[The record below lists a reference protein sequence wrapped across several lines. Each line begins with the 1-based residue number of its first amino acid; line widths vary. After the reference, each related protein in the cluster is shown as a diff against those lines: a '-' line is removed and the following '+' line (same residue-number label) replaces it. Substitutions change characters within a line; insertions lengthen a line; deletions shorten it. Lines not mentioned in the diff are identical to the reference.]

1 MAQVD
6 SVTQA
11 HLDWLGFVQ
20 PHGLVVSA
28 PALVRAGAILNRND
42 REGQELVRGCVEERV
57 AGTDGEVEPWLPDFE
72 SFARQ
77 VLGWSFSAKV
87 FAQPNGSQDALDQ
100 LVVPLAEHEEVLR
113 PDYAVRHWPPPTNGE
128 PEWQLLVRVVDP
140 LQDFDAS
147 ERGRGTL
154 EASPHG
160 RMERLLRAT
169 GVGAGVIFSGRA
181 VRLISAPR
189 GESSGWLEFRV
200 EDMLLT
206 AGRPIVAAMRLLL
219 SQSRLLTGPQTS
231 RLTALLKESREYQ
244 NVVSERLAEQVL
256 HALYELLRGF
266 QTADDSSRGALLR
279 AALEKSPD
287 TVYRALLTVI
297 LRLVFLLYAE
307 QRDLLPNDETFVRY
321 YSLAGLHDRLRED
334 AAQYPDTM
342 DQRFGAWAQLT
353 VLFRMIHDGAKSGEM
368 ELPPR
373 QGSLFDPER
382 FEFLERLPAEDGTES
397 GGGVIAPL
405 VPDGTVYRVLEKLLV
420 LDGEKISY
428 RALDVEQIGSV
439 YETMMGFRLETAA
452 GISVSI
458 KAAKKNG
465 APSTID
471 IEALLAEDPAN
482 RRKWIQYRTDRKIT
496 DKVNRAVREAST
508 VDEIYAALEPVVDK
522 AATPDRVPS
531 GALIL
536 QPSEERRRSGSHYT
550 PRALTEPIVRKTLGP
565 VLDELR
571 EKCGGHLTPEQ
582 ILEIKVCDAAM
593 GSGAF
598 LVETCRQLGDTL
610 VEAWHATKSQPKDLA
625 GEDEVTV
632 ARRVIAQ
639 RCLYGVDRNV
649 VAVDLAKMSLW
660 LITLAKRHPL
670 TFVDHALRHGDSLLG
685 LRRDQIEWFHWR
697 SGERGFESTI
707 EFKEVMRSLERV
719 SELRKRIQESELSAG
734 TQELRELW
742 SATGDELVRAR
753 LLGDLLLSAFFTGR
767 TPRGREIARSEFS
780 KVLLDSDSDDPS
792 NPLDDVRYEVKPLA
806 SFHWEIEFPEV
817 FERHNP
823 GFDCIIGNPP
833 FAGKNSVIGANAE
846 GYTDW
851 LRVTHSA
858 SHGNADLAAHFFR
871 RAFSILRE
879 GGDLGLVATNT
890 IAQGDTRSTGLRW
903 ICTNGGEIYNAT
915 RRLRWPGMAAVI
927 VSVIHIHRGAWN
939 GKRALDGTE
948 IHAISAYLSAG
959 STHDDP
965 ARLAEN
971 EDQSFQGSIVLGMGF
986 TFDDTDK
993 KGVASSLAE
1002 MQRLTDTNQKNE
1014 EVIFPYIG
1022 GEELNS
1028 HPSQAHHRYVIN
1040 FHDYPLR
1047 RDPNRRKSWFK
1058 AEEKRRKKWLRE
1070 GVAPHDYPHP
1080 VAADWPDLVQIVNE
1094 QVLPVRRKDKR
1105 KARRDRWWRFGD
1117 LAPGLYR
1124 AIQGLD
1130 RVLAISQT
1138 GKYAS
1143 FCFLPTAMVYGHSLI
1158 IFPFDTCSAF
1168 CVLQSRLHEAW
1179 IQNFCSTL
1187 EDRLRYLP
1195 SDCFETYPFPIG
1207 WISNAR
1213 LESAGKVYY
1222 EFRAELMRSNG
1233 EGLTK
1238 TYNRFHDRYENDAG
1252 IARLRQLHDAIDSA
1266 VLGEYGWDDIPVRC
1280 EFLSDVESE
1289 EESTSRRFWRYRW
1302 PDEIR
1307 DEVLGRLIELNSERA
1322 REEQKTAQSPGAEFQ
1337 PQPEAPL
1344 SSESRIPFSA
1354 PRVPAPPSLFAGNDE
1369 KHYEKREQTSATEED
1384 R

>member
-28 PALVRAGAILNRND
+28 PALVRAGAILHRND
-42 REGQELVRGCVEERV
+42 REGQALLRGCVEER
-57 AGTDGEVEPWLPDFE
+57 ADGDVEPWLPDFE

-77 VLGWSFSAKV
+77 VLGWGFSAKV

-100 LVVPLAEHEEVLR
+100 LAVPLTEHEEVLR

-140 LQDFDAS
+140 VQDFDAS

-169 GVGAGVIFSGRA
+169 GVGAGVIFNGRA

-200 EDMLLT
+200 AEMLQT
-206 AGRPIVAAMRLLL
+206 EGRLIVAAMRLLL

-266 QTADDSSRGALLR
+266 QAADDSSRGALLR

-307 QRDLLPNDETFVRY
+307 QRDLLPNDETFVRF

-342 DQRFGAWAQLT
+342 DQRYGAWAQLT
-353 VLFRMIHDGAKSGEM
+353 VLFRMIHDGAESGEM
-368 ELPPR
+368 ELPSR
-373 QGSLFDPER
+373 QGALFDPER
-382 FEFLERLPAEDGTES
+382 FEFLERVPTEDGTES
-397 GGGVIAPL
+397 GRQVIVPL

-439 YETMMGFRLETAA
+439 YETMMGFRLETAT
-452 GISVSI
+452 GISASI

-471 IEALLAEDPAN
+471 VEALLAEDPAK
-482 RRKWIQYRTDRKIT
+482 RRKWIQDRTDRKIT
-496 DKVNRAVREAST
+496 DKVNRAVREANT
-508 VDEIYAALEPVVDK
+508 IDDIYAALEPVVDK
-522 AATPDRVPS
+522 AATPDRVPP

-571 EKCGGHLTPEQ
+571 KKFGGHLTPEQ
-582 ILEIKVCDAAM
+582 ILEVKVCDPAM

-598 LVETCRQLGDTL
+598 LVEACRQLGDAL
-610 VEAWHATKSQPKDLA
+610 VDAWHATKSQPENLA
-625 GEDEVTV
+625 GEDEITV
-632 ARRVIAQ
+632 ARRTIAQ

-697 SGERGFESTI
+697 SGETGFEPTI
-707 EFKEVMRSLERV
+707 EFKEVMRNLERV
-719 SELRKRIQESELSAG
+719 SQLRKRIQESELSAG
-734 TQELRELW
+734 TQELRDLW
-742 SATGDELVRAR
+742 RKAGDELIRAR
-753 LLGDLLLSAFFTGR
+753 LLGDLLLSAFFKGR
-767 TPRGREIARSEFS
+767 KPRGREIARSEYS
-780 KVLLDSDSDDPS
+780 KVILDPDSDDPS
-792 NPLDDVRYEVKPLA
+792 NPLDDLRYEVKPLA

-817 FERHNP
+817 LERDNP

-833 FAGKNSVIGANAE
+833 YAGKNSVIGANAE

-851 LRVTHSA
+851 LKVAHPA

-879 GGDLGLVATNT
+879 GGNLGLVATNT

-903 ICTNGGEIYNAT
+903 ICTNGGAIYDAR
-915 RRLRWPGMAAVI
+915 RRLPWPGMAAVI
-927 VSVIHIHRGAWN
+927 VSVIHIHRGPWS
-939 GKRALDGTE
+939 GKRALDGTT
-948 IHAISAYLSAG
+948 IHSISAYLSAG
-959 STHDDP
+959 STHEDP
-965 ARLAEN
+965 ARLADN
-971 EDQSFQGSIVLGMGF
+971 EGQSFQGSIVLDMGF

-993 KGVASSLAE
+993 KDVASSLAD
-1002 MQRLTDTNQKNE
+1002 MQRLTNANPKNE

-1028 HPSQAHHRYVIN
+1028 HPTHAHHRYVIN

-1047 RDPNRRKSWFK
+1047 RDPNLEGSWPE
-1058 AEEKRRKKWLRE
+1058 ADQALQKKWLRE
-1070 GVAPHDYPHP
+1070 GVVPRDYADP
-1080 VAADWPDLVQIVNE
+1080 VAEDWPELLAVVE
-1094 QVLPVRRKDKR
+1094 QRVKPSRISLPPTTNWNRSV
-1105 KARRDRWWRFGD
+1105 ARRWWQFAAARVK
-1117 LAPGLYR
+1117 LR
-1124 AIQGLD
+1124 SAIQGLN
-1130 RVLAISQT
+1130 RVLAISRVGQH
-1138 GKYAS
+1138 AA
-1143 FCFLPTAMVYGHSLI
+1143 FCFLPVGKVYAESTI
-1158 IFPFDTCSAF
+1158 IFPFSTFAAF
-1168 CVLQSRLHEAW
+1168 CSLQSRLHEIWA
-1179 IQNFCSTL
+1179 
-1187 EDRLRYLP
+1187 R
-1195 SDCFETYPFPIG
+1195 CFASSLDGT
-1207 WISNAR
+1207 S
-1213 LESAGKVYY
+1213 
-1222 EFRAELMRSNG
+1222 
-1233 EGLTK
+1233 
-1238 TYNRFHDRYENDAG
+1238 
-1252 IARLRQLHDAIDSA
+1252 RQLQDS
-1266 VLGEYGWDDIPVRC
+1266 P
-1280 EFLSDVESE
+1280 
-1289 EESTSRRFWRYRW
+1289 
-1302 PDEIR
+1302 
-1307 DEVLGRLIELNSERA
+1307 
-1322 REEQKTAQSPGAEFQ
+1322 
-1337 PQPEAPL
+1337 
-1344 SSESRIPFSA
+1344 
-1354 PRVPAPPSLFAGNDE
+1354 
-1369 KHYEKREQTSATEED
+1369 
-1384 R
+1384 

>member
-42 REGQELVRGCVEERV
+42 REGQELVRRCVDERL
-57 AGTDGEVEPWLPDFE
+57 AGTDGDVEHWLPDFE

-100 LVVPLAEHEEVLR
+100 LAVPLAEHEEVLR

-140 LQDFDAS
+140 FQHFDAS

-169 GVGAGVIFSGRA
+169 GVGAGVIFNSRA

-266 QTADDSSRGALLR
+266 QAADDSSRGALLR

-307 QRDLLPNDETFVRY
+307 QRDLLPNDETFVRF

-342 DQRFGAWAQLT
+342 DQRYGAWAQLT
-353 VLFRMIHDGAKSGEM
+353 VLFRMIHDGARSGEM
-368 ELPPR
+368 ELPSR
-373 QGSLFDPER
+373 QGALFDPER
-382 FEFLERLPAEDGTES
+382 FEFLERVPAEGGTEL

-439 YETMMGFRLETAA
+439 YETMMGFRLETAT

-471 IEALLAEDPAN
+471 IEALLAEDAAN
-482 RRKWIQYRTDRKIT
+482 RRKWIQDRTDRKIT

-508 VDEIYAALEPVVDK
+508 IDEIYAALEPVVDK
-522 AATPDRVPS
+522 AATPDRVPA

-550 PRALTEPIVRKTLGP
+550 PRALTEPIMRKTLGP
-565 VLDELR
+565 VLEELR
-571 EKCGGHLTPEQ
+571 EKGGGNLTPQQ
-582 ILEIKVCDAAM
+582 ILEIKVCDPAM

-598 LVETCRQLGDTL
+598 LVEACRQLGDAL
-610 VEAWHATKSQPKDLA
+610 VEAWHATKSQPEDLA

-632 ARRVIAQ
+632 ARRVVAQ

-660 LITLAKRHPL
+660 LITLAKRYPL

-685 LRRDQIEWFHWR
+685 LRLDQIEWFHWR
-697 SGERGFESTI
+697 SGERGFEATI

-719 SELRKRIQESELSAG
+719 SRLRKRIQESELSAR

-742 SATGDELVRAR
+742 GKTGDELVRAR
-753 LLGDLLLSAFFTGR
+753 LLGDLLLSAFFKGKK
-767 TPRGREIARSEFS
+767 PRNREVARSEYS
-780 KVLLDSDSDDPS
+780 KVILDPDSDDPA
-792 NPLDDVRYEVKPLA
+792 NPLDDLRYEAKPLA

-817 FERHNP
+817 FERENP

-846 GYTDW
+846 GYIDW
-851 LRVTHSA
+851 LKVTHPA
-858 SHGNADLAAHFFR
+858 SHGSADLAAHFFR
-871 RAFSILRE
+871 RAFSKLRE
-879 GGDLGLVATNT
+879 GGNLGLVATNT
-890 IAQGDTRSTGLRW
+890 IGQGDTRSTGLRW
-903 ICTNGGEIYNAT
+903 ICTNGGEIYEAT
-915 RRLRWPGMAAVI
+915 RRLPWPGMAAVV
-927 VSVIHIHRGAWN
+927 VSVVHIHRGHWS
-939 GKRALDGTE
+939 GKRALDGTK
-948 IHAISAYLSAG
+948 IDSISAYLSAG

-971 EDQSFQGSIVLGMGF
+971 KDQSFQGSIVLGMGF

-993 KGVASSLAE
+993 NGVASSLAD
-1002 MQRLTDTNQKNE
+1002 MQRLIDTNQKNQE
-1014 EVIFPYIG
+1014 LIFPYIG

-1028 HPSQAHHRYVIN
+1028 NPTHAHHRYVIN

-1047 RDPNRRKSWFK
+1047 RDPDLEGSWSE
-1058 AEEKRRKKWLRE
+1058 AEQSLQKRWLRE
-1070 GVAPHDYPHP
+1070 GVVPHDYPHP
-1080 VAADWPDLVQIVNE
+1080 VAQDWPNLLEIVNPKSATSAEE
-1094 QVLPVRRKDKR
+1094 QDATDCRQ
-1105 KARRDRWWRFGD
+1105 RWWQFLRRRPA
-1117 LAPGLYR
+1117 LAR
-1124 AIQGLD
+1124 AIKGLD
-1130 RVLAISQT
+1130 RVLAISSVGQHAT
-1138 GKYAS
+1138 FA
-1143 FCFLPTAMVYGHSLI
+1143 FLPPDMVYSNALI
-1158 IFPFDTCSAF
+1158 IFPFATFAAF
-1168 CVLQSRLHEAW
+1168 CGLQSRVHEIWARS
-1179 IQNFCSTL
+1179 FASSMK
-1187 EDRLRYLP
+1187 DDLRYTP
-1195 SDCFETYPFPIG
+1195 TDCFETFPFSRG
-1207 WISNAR
+1207 WATSNR
-1213 LESAGKVYY
+1213 LEGAGREYY
-1222 EFRAELMRSNG
+1222 EFRAALMQRNG

-1238 TYNRFHDRYENDAG
+1238 TYNRFHDRYENDPD
-1252 IARLRQLHDAIDSA
+1252 IARLRQLHDAMDRA
-1266 VLGEYGWDDIPVRC
+1266 VLSEYGRDDIPVKC
-1280 EFLSDVESE
+1280 EFLSDLESE
-1289 EESTSRRFWRYRW
+1289 EESTSRRFLRYRW
-1302 PDEIR
+1302 PNEIR
-1307 DEVLGRLIELNSERA
+1307 DEVLGHLIELNSKRA
-1322 REEQKTAQSPGAEFQ
+1322 QEEQQSEKARTGEPKPR
-1337 PQPEAPL
+1337 PQTLRPPQEEL
-1344 SSESRIPFSA
+1344 QTDSRRS
-1354 PRVPAPPSLFAGNDE
+1354 PASPALFEGDD
-1369 KHYEKREQTSATEED
+1369 Q
-1384 R
+1384 